1 MNRVT
6 SANVILGLLGV
17 LLAGIEIG
25 KTAASGD
32 YGSAYTLTFGAIAA
46 LVSGNVSAV
55 VGAVGGLF
63 HRGSAVAAPSPTP
76 EPAPASTPQES
87 SDAAP

>member
-1 MNRVT
+1 MSRVRG
-6 SANVILGLLGV
+6 ANWTLGLLGV

-32 YGSAYTLTFGAIAA
+32 YGSAYTLALGAIAA
-46 LVSGNVSAV
+46 LVSGNVGAL

-63 HRGSAVAAPSPTP
+63 HGGGTPAAPSTAPDAP
-76 EPAPASTPQES
+76 PASTGQES
-87 SDAAP
+87 SDAPA